1 MSVRSGGRAVER
13 RTVNQGD
20 GGSIIEERSI
30 EAALE
35 LFCVISV
42 SARHLAASK

>member
-1 MSVRSGGRAVER
+1 MYINEHLQPMER
-13 RTVNQGD
+13 RLVARRHVA
-20 GGSIIEERSI
+20 IEERSI